1 MGLSHTAATARFLVM
16 RIEPCYFCSAPC
28 YPGHGMSFV
37 RNDGKVFKF
46 CRSKCHKNF
55 KMKRNPRKTRWTK
68 AFRRANGK
76 EMAQDTTF
84 DFERKRNRA
93 VKYDRELYMTTLK
106 AMKKVQE
113 VKEKREALF
122 YKNRMSAVKANRKA
136 EKLRELKQ
144 NIDLVKPAPVRA
156 KEEVKV
162 QQAEK
167 MQET

>member
-1 MGLSHTAATARFLVM
+1 MGLFPFLSRKSSAM
-16 RIEPCYFCSAPC
+16 RIEPCYFCSSPC

-37 RNDGKVFKF
+37 RNDGKMGKF
-46 CRSKCHKNF
+46 CRSKCHKSF

-68 AFRRANGK
+68 AFQRANGK

-113 VKEKREALF
+113 VKEKREAQF
-122 YKNRMSAVKANRKA
+122 YKNRMSSVKAKRKE

-167 MQET
+167 MQEG

>member
-16 RIEPCYFCSAPC
+16 RIEPCYFCSATC

-46 CRSKCHKNF
+46 CRSKCHKSF

-76 EMAQDTTF
+76 EMAKDSTF

-106 AMKKVQE
+106 AIKKVQE
-113 VKEKREALF
+113 VKEKREAQF
-122 YKNRMSAVKANRKA
+122 YKNRMAAVKAKRKE
-136 EKLRELKQ
+136 EKLKELKQ
-144 NIDLVKPAPVRA
+144 NIDLIRPAPVRT
-156 KEEVKV
+156 KEDVKV

>member
-1 MGLSHTAATARFLVM
+1 MGTPSTSFPPLETM
-16 RIEPCYFCSAPC
+16 RIEKCYMCSANV
-28 YPGHGMSFV
+28 YPGHGMNFV
-37 RNDGKVFKF
+37 RNDSKVFRF

-76 EMAQDTTF
+76 EMAQDSTF

-167 MQET
+167 TQ

>member
-1 MGLSHTAATARFLVM
+1 MGVSAKM
-16 RIEPCYFCSAPC
+16 RIEKCYMCSASV
-28 YPGHGMSFV
+28 YPGHGVSFV
-37 RNDGKVFKF
+37 RNDSKVFKF

-76 EMAQDTTF
+76 EMAQDSTF

-144 NIDLVKPAPVRA
+144 NIDLVRPAPVKA

-162 QQAEK
+162 QQAE
-167 MQET
+167 